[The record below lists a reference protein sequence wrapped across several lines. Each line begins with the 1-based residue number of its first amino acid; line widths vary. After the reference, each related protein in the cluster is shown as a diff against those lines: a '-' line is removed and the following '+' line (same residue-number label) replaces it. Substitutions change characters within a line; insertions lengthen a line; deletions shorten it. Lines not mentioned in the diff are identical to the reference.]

1 MKINYKL
8 FLILLFIIGVG
19 ICAGS
24 FFEAGMADNSKSGFF
39 DALSNFFADS
49 DVADAEGEASL
60 VKSFFSSF
68 CSFLPALLV
77 GYLSAFLPFL
87 LPLVPL
93 YIFTRGISV
102 GFSAAAILETF
113 GMKGIL
119 YILTTLMPPHLI
131 QLPVFC
137 FLGILSMQIGREV
150 FALALSMGRKSAAV
164 RSAKKALSYDI
175 KKYSLFYLG
184 GGVLLVISCLLQ
196 VFLLQGGF

>member
-8 FLILLFIIGVG
+8 FLILLFIIAVG
-19 ICAGS
+19 ICTGS

-39 DALSNFFADS
+39 NALSNFFADS
-49 DVADAEGEASL
+49 NAKDAEVEASI

-113 GMKGIL
+113 GMKGVL

-131 QLPVFC
+131 QLPVCC
-137 FLGILSMQIGREV
+137 FLGILSMQTGREV
-150 FALALSMGRKSAAV
+150 LALALSMGRKSAAV
-164 RSAKKALSYDI
+164 RSAKKSLSYDI
-175 KKYSLFYLG
+175 KKYSLLYLG
-184 GGVLLVISCLLQ
+184 GSALLVISCLLQ

>member
-8 FLILLFIIGVG
+8 FLLLLFIIAVG
-19 ICAGS
+19 ICTGS

-39 DALSNFFADS
+39 DALSNFFATSDS
-49 DVADAEGEASL
+49 KNADGEVSL
-60 VKSFFSSF
+60 VKNFLSSF
-68 CSFLPALLV
+68 GSFLPALLV
-77 GYLSAFLPFL
+77 GYLSAFLPLL

-113 GMKGIL
+113 GLRGIL

-137 FLGILSMQIGREV
+137 FLGILSMQTGREV
-150 FALALSMGRKSAAV
+150 LAFAFSAGRKSAGV
-164 RSAKKALSYDI
+164 RSAKKSLSYDL
-175 KKYSLFYLG
+175 KKYSLLYLG
-184 GGVLLVISCLLQ
+184 GTILLLISCLLQ
-196 VFLLQGGF
+196 VVLLQGGF